1 MKTILDSDHIK
12 NDSNLSQASG
22 HLKVLVSQNFIFWLS
37 FFRKIIP
44 LTDILFNQ
52 LQKVDIDLTVIKR
65 SLTSFEENVL
75 KIRNNIDT
83 DTGEPQQSSQ
93 SSPPKKRKIDKT
105 EWKRQAKEVC
115 DVIICQIKERF
126 RFTSHLVGGSLFM
139 SEKFPDY
146 DSKFPEDLSLIHI

>member
-12 NDSNLSQASG
+12 NDSTLSQASG

-37 FFRKIIP
+37 FFRKIMP
-44 LTDILFNQ
+44 LTDIPVLFNQ

-75 KIRNNIDT
+75 TIRNNIDT
-83 DTGEPQQSSQ
+83 ETGEPQQSSQ

-115 DVIICQIKERF
+115 DVIIC
-126 RFTSHLVGGSLFM
+126 
-139 SEKFPDY
+139 
-146 DSKFPEDLSLIHI
+146 